1 MDLRPGWL
9 LVWGLAA
16 APLMAQEGE
25 PPAPALEREGE
36 APAEPTGTP
45 ALTLEQAVELAL
57 ANDPRLAAAEA
68 AVDAARGN
76 RRAAGA
82 PPNPSL
88 DLTPVTSNRR
98 SADLQFGLTQR
109 FEISGRRS
117 IRRRA
122 AAAVLDHTQQAVEA
136 LRRRITAQV
145 REAYFHVLAAEA
157 RVQAVQ
163 ETIALVAR
171 LRDIAQERLDA
182 GDVPR
187 ADLVRAQFELT
198 KAQQELPPTQAAA
211 QSARAAL
218 NVLLGRDAHAPLT
231 LAGSLTLAEEIPTRE
246 ELLARALDSPRVRQ
260 AEADVRMAQADLEA
274 ARTAR
279 RPDLA
284 ATLFREGEEYE
295 MGALV
300 RVEFPL
306 LDRGRIRGRVQQAQ
320 AQVRQ
325 AQAERDQARRA
336 VALAIEEAVA
346 EWEAARAR
354 AAAYRGD
361 LLRQAEELVQMAE
374 LGYREGQMSLLEV
387 LDAQRQR
394 TETRLASIERQA
406 ELIAAQ
412 TRLELAVSGLLTPP
426 EMELGEAETQGPTRV
441 PVEAA
446 TSEVP

>member
-1 MDLRPGWL
+1 MP
-9 LVWGLAA
+9 V
-16 APLMAQEGE
+16 
-25 PPAPALEREGE
+25 
-36 APAEPTGTP
+36 
-45 ALTLEQAVELAL
+45 LTLEQAVELAL

-68 AVDAARGN
+68 AVEAAKGN
-76 RRAAGA
+76 QKAAGA
-82 PPNPSL
+82 PPNPDL

-98 SADLQFGLTQR
+98 SADLQFGLTQI

-122 AAAVLDHTQQAVEA
+122 AAAVLDHTQQHGEAV
-136 LRRRITAQV
+136 RRQITAQV
-145 REAYFHVLAAEA
+145 REAYFHVLEVDAH
-157 RVQAVQ
+157 VQAVQ

-171 LRDIAQERLDA
+171 LQGLAQERLDA

-198 KAQQELPPTQAAA
+198 KAQQELPPTQAEAE
-211 QSARAAL
+211 SARAAL

-231 LAGSLTLAEEIPTRE
+231 LAGSLTLAEEIPTRD
-246 ELLARALDSPRVRQ
+246 ELHTRAMDSPRLRQ
-260 AEADVRMAQADLEA
+260 AEADVRIAQTEVA
-274 ARTAR
+274 AAHTAR

-284 ATLFREGEEYE
+284 ATLFREGEEKE
-295 MGALV
+295 FGLLA

-325 AQAERDQARRA
+325 AAAERDQTRRA
-336 VALAIEEAVA
+336 VALAIEQAVA

-354 AAAYRGD
+354 ATAYRGD

-374 LGYREGQMSLLEV
+374 LGYREGQMGLLEV
-387 LDAQRQR
+387 LDAQRQL
-394 TETRLASIERQA
+394 TETWLASIERQS

-426 EMELGEAETQGPTRV
+426 EMEQGEAETQGPTRV

-446 TSEVP
+446 TSEIP